1 MVVVMRALG
10 RTEEADEVE
19 RRLVAVREA
28 LADVEIQ
35 PLGN

>member
-10 RTEEADEVE
+10 RIEEAVEVE

-28 LADVEIQ
+28 LGEDESK
-35 PLGN
+35 

>member
-10 RTEEADEVE
+10 RIEEADEVE

-28 LADVEIQ
+28 LGDESTEEI
-35 PLGN
+35 

>member
-10 RTEEADEVE
+10 RIEEADEVE

-28 LADVEIQ
+28 LGEDESK
-35 PLGN
+35 

>member
-10 RTEEADEVE
+10 RIEEATEVE

-28 LADVEIQ
+28 LGDESAE
-35 PLGN
+35 

>member
-10 RTEEADEVE
+10 RIEEADEVE

-28 LADVEIQ
+28 LSDDEVQ